1 MKDIFQKITE
11 LERLGEF
18 GKIIGLVEEELKNE
32 SNQERNFQLE
42 LVQLEANYNL
52 RNFQHAKQSVEKL
65 IRQPMLEKYPAILG
79 GAHNLLGKIFR
90 IHQRYEEALKHYQI
104 AENAYKAA
112 RDNPGLTKININ
124 IGNVYIFLE
133 KFKFAKKFHKKAL
146 DLAMSDENSELIAN
160 CYLNLGSLH
169 YQNGEVEDA
178 FNYYKEALKIF
189 EDINDI
195 PALAAV
201 HLNIAETFFLRKNF
215 IESAKYSATSIEL
228 YKRQQNTLGQN
239 LALKSFARAER
250 GARNYENAIKSFEEL
265 LKLQDS
271 SLNEEILLELGECYL
286 ELNDAFSAEGIYQ
299 TLRNTPSYSP
309 QSRGQ
314 ALNYLATI
322 SGGKRNFNLSIKYYT
337 ELMEILK
344 SLPVDD
350 VDSRASTQGNLGYMH
365 LKLEDEEK
373 AFKNLDTALK
383 HFRKKKIWEDA
394 AILLNN
400 FLGEFFIKK
409 KYFKCVSFIEKFALP
424 IAKKAKNND
433 WQTQLHSDIAFITH
447 LTGKSDEGV
456 RYWKKF
462 CPQDSLSQYKP
473 FFVSL
478 TDIPESERERLDGE
492 LRDFL
497 KLISE

>member
-1 MKDIFQKITE
+1 MRDIFKKITE
-11 LERLGEF
+11 LEHLGEF
-18 GKIIGLVEEELKNE
+18 EKTIVLVEEELKNKQ
-32 SNQERNFQLE
+32 NQERNFQLE

-52 RNFQHAKQSVEKL
+52 RNFQHAKQRVEKL
-65 IRQPMLEKYPAILG
+65 INQQKLEKYPVLLG
-79 GAHNLLGKIFR
+79 DAHNLLGKIFR

-104 AENAYKAA
+104 AENAYKTA
-112 RDNPGLTKININ
+112 RDNLGLTKIYIN

-133 KFKFAKKFHKKAL
+133 EFKYAKKFHKKAL
-146 DLAMSDENSELIAN
+146 DLAMSNENYDLIAN

-178 FNYYKEALKIF
+178 LSYYKEALKIF
-189 EDINDI
+189 EDIDDI

-201 HLNIAETFFLRKNF
+201 HLNIAETLILRRNF

-228 YKRQQNTLGQN
+228 YKQQRNTLGQN

-250 GARNYENAIKSFEEL
+250 GAGNYENAIKSFEEL
-265 LKLQDS
+265 LKLQDT
-271 SLNEEILLELGECYL
+271 SLNEDILLELGECHL
-286 ELNDAFSAEGIYQ
+286 ELNNASSAEDIYQ
-299 TLRNTPSYSP
+299 TLRNTPNYTP
-309 QSRGQ
+309 QSRGH

-322 SGGKRNFNLSIKYYT
+322 SGEKRDFNLSIKYYT
-337 ELMEILK
+337 ELMEILRT
-344 SLPVDD
+344 LPVDD

-365 LKLEDEEK
+365 LKLEEEEK

-383 HFRKKKIWEDA
+383 HFRKRKIWEDA

-400 FLGEFFIKK
+400 FMVEFFIKK
-409 KYFKCVSFIEKFALP
+409 EYFKCVSFIEKFALP

-433 WQTQLHSDIAFITH
+433 WQTQLHSDIAFFTH

-473 FFVSL
+473 FFVTL